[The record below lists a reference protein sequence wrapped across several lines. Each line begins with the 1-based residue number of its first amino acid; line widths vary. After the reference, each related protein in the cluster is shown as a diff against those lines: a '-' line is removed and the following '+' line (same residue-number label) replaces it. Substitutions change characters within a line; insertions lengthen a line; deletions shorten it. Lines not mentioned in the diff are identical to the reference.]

1 MTYTTNEQAR
11 KSVEQFRRFDADTQL
26 GLLWYGYLDIKDSL
40 SPTTNQPS
48 VTTPANA
55 FFDQVRAL
63 PQKQQLQVQR
73 DIVACAD
80 TEISHA
86 YKALSSSAKL
96 ELWLKLAQGMEN
108 GTIIGVPA
116 DYELPS
122 QTDNFVNTVKGW
134 DFEQRVDFLRSAVDE
149 MGAR

>member
-11 KSVEQFRRFDADTQL
+11 QSVEQFRRFDADTQL

-40 SPTTNQPS
+40 SPTTNQSS
-48 VTTPANA
+48 VTSPANA
-55 FFDQVRAL
+55 FFDQVQAL
-63 PQKQQLQVQR
+63 PQEQQLQAQR
-73 DIVACAD
+73 DLVACAD

-86 YKALSSSAKL
+86 YRALSSSAKL

-108 GTIIGVPA
+108 GTIIGVPD

-134 DFEQRVDFLRSAVDE
+134 DFNQRVDFLRSAVDE
-149 MGAR
+149 MGAK